1 MPNPLDY
8 PIVVSPVGL
17 NAEVKVLCAVVH
29 GLYEPWISI
38 LKNGQIPTW
47 LSDDFPKNFSVV
59 HFHGR
64 PVGGF
69 GQEIDRMH
77 EKMRWSGRVPNG
89 ILRVIDRILLFPF
102 LTKIPKVSISTAL
115 PDHISGIQIEW
126 PDIYATMRW
135 KDLAIIEYFYTQT
148 DSDFLFMTTSSSYI
162 RPFKLI
168 EYCSKFEV
176 SDVYA
181 GSKPYPDAEFIS
193 GANRLLSRSA
203 AEAVLSSKIFWDPAV
218 IEDVALGDL
227 MRKNGI
233 VYQGYDQ
240 INIPSLEYLES
251 VSDEKL
257 ESGYH
262 FRVKSG
268 NIKERNDDQI
278 MKRLSERFKQI
289 ESR

>member
-1 MPNPLDY
+1 M
-8 PIVVSPVGL
+8 VSPVGL

-69 GQEIDRMH
+69 GQEIDRIH

-89 ILRVIDRILLFPF
+89 ILRVIDRILMFPF

-135 KDLAIIEYFYTQT
+135 KDLAIIKYFYTQT

-193 GANRLLSRSA
+193 GANRILSRSA